1 MLQDLR
7 LAFRRIV
14 STPGFS
20 LSAILILGA
29 GVGTV
34 AAMAS
39 VLHALAYQKVSI
51 PEPDTLVTVFT
62 VDKDGAPR
70 NTPLPAI
77 DRLHAARLPANGWC
91 AYNTTLDAL
100 ESGGRVVETYG
111 EVLSGDCLSVLRLT
125 PLMGRW
131 FTPEEAPLT
140 GSGRPVMIIT
150 HRLWQ
155 RLFDG
160 APDVIGRTVK
170 IQNIGATVIGVM
182 PESYRGFSQDLHA
195 QYIVPFNAHRASSG
209 GIFYVGR
216 LQPGGSI
223 DELRTQVRAMWPALL
238 EAVLPA
244 SPTRAQSLAEWS
256 GNADLI
262 PYGQSVLRRLYTPTV
277 TRMTWLAGAL
287 FALVCINIGGLM
299 VSRVAGRSVEIA
311 TMRALG
317 AKPFRIV
324 RQLAAEC
331 AVVAV
336 AAAAIG
342 VPIAYGAASAFTN
355 LMPIGNL
362 RWDIDTRPDASMLAL
377 IVIGC
382 VVIAIL
388 IAALPAA
395 MAGRGATQLRTDR
408 TVSRSTSRWAQGL
421 LVVQIAATVV
431 LVFAGGL
438 LVRSFSNL
446 RNADRGYVK
455 EGLLSLRLSAN
466 PGGYQNFDPLAYY
479 PALIEKMK
487 GLPGVE
493 SVALARYFGTFNSR
507 PFYQPVGFAGT
518 SDTVTTGMTE
528 FISPGFFSTAGVPI
542 VRGRDVEWTDQ
553 PDTPAVAVVSES
565 LARALSPDG
574 NVLGRVIRHGTLPAT
589 SRLQIVGVVGNLSFG
604 NFRINDVRAIYLPAI
619 QARQTAFATVHVR
632 TQGEPASLASAAT
645 ETIGSMGREHVLSV
659 HVEDVLFTNSIVA
672 ERMGVIVSS
681 GAAALALVI
690 SCIGLFALMSNT
702 VHRRTREIGIRL
714 AVGASPAAVST
725 LIIRDAVR
733 LALVG
738 VLLGLPMAIGAASFI
753 STLLYGVTTADAT
766 TLALSA
772 VMLLAAAAIGAAEPA
787 MRAVRVDPT
796 TALRAE

>member
-1 MLQDLR
+1 MLHDLR
-7 LAFRRIV
+7 LALRRLG
-14 STPGFS
+14 STPAFS

-29 GVGTV
+29 GVGAV

-39 VLHALAYQKVSI
+39 VLDALAYQKVSI
-51 PEPDTLVTVFT
+51 PEPETLVTVFT
-62 VDKDGAPR
+62 VDKEGVRR

-77 DRLHAARLPANGWC
+77 DRLHAAQLAASGWC

-100 ESGGRVVETYG
+100 ESGGRVVESYG

-140 GSGRPVMIIT
+140 GSARPVTIIT
-150 HRLWQ
+150 HSLWQ

-170 IQNIGATVIGVM
+170 IQNISATVIAVM

-195 QYIVPFNAHRASSG
+195 EYILPFNAHRESSG
-209 GIFYVGR
+209 GVLFVGR
-216 LQPGGSI
+216 LQPGRSI
-223 DELRTQVRAMWPALL
+223 DELRTQVRGMWPSLL

-244 SPTRAQSLAEWS
+244 SPTRAQSVADWSSNAE
-256 GNADLI
+256 LI
-262 PYGQSVLRRLYTPTV
+262 PYGQSTLRRLYTPTV
-277 TRMTWLAGAL
+277 TRMTWLAAAL
-287 FALVCINIGGLM
+287 FALVCLNIGGLM

-331 AVVAV
+331 AIVAV
-336 AAAAIG
+336 AATAIG
-342 VPIAYGAASAFTN
+342 VPIAYVAANAFTN

-362 RWDIDTRPDASMLAL
+362 RWDIVTRPNASVLAF
-377 IVIGC
+377 IVISC
-382 VVIAIL
+382 VVIAIVM
-388 IAALPAA
+388 AALPAA
-395 MAGRGATQLRTDR
+395 MSGRRATQLRTDR

-421 LVVQIAATVV
+421 LVMQIAATVV
-431 LVFAGGL
+431 LVFAAGVL
-438 LVRSFSNL
+438 FKSFSNL
-446 RNADRGYVK
+446 RHADRGYVK
-455 EGLLSLRLSAN
+455 ERLLSLRLSAN
-466 PGGYQNFDPLAYY
+466 PAGYQNFDPLAYY
-479 PALIEKMK
+479 PALIEKIK

-493 SVALARYFGTFNSR
+493 SVGLARYFGTLNGR
-507 PFYQPVGFAGT
+507 PFNQPVGFAGT

-528 FISPGFFSTAGVPI
+528 FVSPGFFATAGVPLL
-542 VRGRDVEWTDQ
+542 RGRDVAWTDK
-553 PDTPAVAVVSES
+553 PDTPAVAVISES
-565 LARALSPDG
+565 LARALAPDG
-574 NVLGRVIRHGTLPAT
+574 DVLGRVIRHGTLPAT
-589 SRLQIVGVVGNLSFG
+589 SRLQVIGVVGNVSFG

-619 QARQTAFATVHVR
+619 QARETAFATVHLR
-632 TQGEPASLASAAT
+632 TQGQPMSLASAAT
-645 ETIGSMGREHVLSV
+645 EAIGSLGREHVRSV
-659 HVEDVLFTNSIVA
+659 HAEDVLFTNSIVA

-702 VHRRTREIGIRL
+702 VHKRTREIGIRL

-725 LIIRDAVR
+725 LIIGDAVR
-733 LALVG
+733 LALIG
-738 VLLGLPMAIGAASFI
+738 VILGLPMAVGSASFI
-753 STLLYGVTTADAT
+753 STLLYGVTTADAA
-766 TLALSA
+766 TLAVSA
-772 VMLLAAAAIGAAEPA
+772 SVLLAAAAIGAAEPA
-787 MRAVRVDPT
+787 VRAVRVDPA